1 MTHGRKFGVT
11 FNIRLFNFNSLFFCH
26 FALLARKSHIL
37 SSLELCGKSKFQ
49 LCLLAMR
56 NIVFFSSRTKRKS
69 RARQERKFKSSK
81 VSLRSK
87 KRSFAVNLELRFPRP
102 FFDDITAYFFVRG
115 YHFSTDTSVV
125 FSGVLYYLVRPYTCT
140 YVRRRN

>member
-1 MTHGRKFGVT
+1 MVFFIIHDFDYAAKKIYDVHSRNPICHPMTHGRKFGVT

-81 VSLRSK
+81 VFLRSK

-102 FFDDITAYFFVRG
+102 FF
-115 YHFSTDTSVV
+115 
-125 FSGVLYYLVRPYTCT
+125 
-140 YVRRRN
+140 